1 MRGVGTIYFFFGAAL
16 PTSSTLRPASQ
27 RCARERLPSL
37 KSSSSRPSI
46 PSSRPPNDILDAQNS
61 PGGSDCFSF
70 SAFSASKRTSVYR
83 NREHRILNLVAV
95 GCLADLDLVEAVV
108 EWCLIAVFLIRATVG
123 WIGKQRD
130 VIEARCLGGT
140 SSTVVG

>member
-1 MRGVGTIYFFFGAAL
+1 MQFSASMAL
-16 PTSSTLRPASQ
+16 SH
-27 RCARERLPSL
+27 
-37 KSSSSRPSI
+37 
-46 PSSRPPNDILDAQNS
+46 PPNLHLTSRNS

-123 WIGKQRD
+123 GRMI
-130 VIEARCLGGT
+130 
-140 SSTVVG
+140 